1 MTQASANNEVVQSLI
16 NLFRYYQS
24 LGEKAMKQTE
34 GPDLFTQHNEDSNSV
49 ATMVKH
55 LWGNMRSRWTD
66 FLTSDGEKD
75 WRERDAEFENDI
87 TDLTTLWT
95 LWEEGWNC
103 LYKALEPL
111 NDEDLTRIVYIRNQG
126 HTVLEAIHRQLGHYA
141 YHVGQIVYRCK
152 MISDNWQ
159 SLSIARGKSTAYNQE
174 KFSQD
179 KHREHFSNEFTK
191 KP

>member
-103 LYKALEPL
+103 LYQALEPL
-111 NDEDLTRIVYIRNQG
+111 NDEDLSRIVYIRNQG

-159 SLSIARGKSTAYNQE
+159 TLSIARGKSTAYNQE
-174 KFSQD
+174 KFSQ
-179 KHREHFSNEFTK
+179 KISN
-191 KP
+191 